1 MRFQIPFVKMTLEI
15 RQEQKCQKT
24 IGAAGYMK
32 KREANSYIAEG
43 DRRWVN
49 HFIKI
54 NTENDFDIM
63 IL

>member
-1 MRFQIPFVKMTLEI
+1 
-15 RQEQKCQKT
+15 
-24 IGAAGYMK
+24 MK
-32 KREANSYIAEG
+32 KRKANSYIADG